1 MAKTLQLRR
10 YTTSNLASITGA
22 SGELIVDTTLNA
34 ITVHTG
40 SKAGG
45 FYAANAI
52 TLQAAFNQAN
62 AAYAQANTDLT
73 YLASNVAIILGID
86 VTQNNTGNLAF
97 AQANAAYGSQNTT
110 GVYANAAFTQ
120 ANVAYTRA
128 NNSVNANT
136 GGTITGD
143 LTVTGNLII
152 SNTATFNGTLTPTLS
167 ANGNTSSYATKHFV
181 EYNPASKALTYSST
195 PDASSPY
202 ITGYSAEIHV
212 SPVALNDSGRGTIG
226 DPVKTIVR
234 AQALAALA
242 FETTGV
248 GQRKSIILH
257 PGDYAENV
265 TINTQY
271 TVLTTHELIG
281 KNTTLSGTL
290 TLATGCTVDGLK
302 MNNLVI
308 SGTSANGSIDLI
320 GCTVSTAATKTSSAY
335 TVFRGCDL
343 SSSSL
348 NITGSGS
355 VVMVGGNY
363 STVTVNNAAAGVLT
377 KAVITMGP
385 VTLTAGTMQIS
396 DTLVYAA
403 TNSSN
408 AITQSA
414 GSVLTLNNSQTL
426 IPDLTNVARNSFGGF
441 YSISHSVYDKANS
454 TFGGTSLSANSY
466 SQYINADRLILASGG
481 QVTFSDA
488 TVQTTAW
495 TGAASVYANAA
506 FLQANTAATTIP
518 QNPQTTNYVLQ
529 LSDAGK
535 HIYYTQAS
543 NTTLYIPTTSNV
555 AFSNGTTIMIV
566 SKTTSGANVTVS
578 PNTGVTMYLAG
589 NTTSISR
596 NVTTYGMATLIQVAA
611 NTWFINGTGV
621 A

>member
-1 MAKTLQLRR
+1 
-10 YTTSNLASITGA
+10 
-22 SGELIVDTTLNA
+22 
-34 ITVHTG
+34 
-40 SKAGG
+40 
-45 FYAANAI
+45 
-52 TLQAAFNQAN
+52 
-62 AAYAQANTDLT
+62 
-73 YLASNVAIILGID
+73 
-86 VTQNNTGNLAF
+86 
-97 AQANAAYGSQNTT
+97 
-110 GVYANAAFTQ
+110 
-120 ANVAYTRA
+120 
-128 NNSVNANT
+128 
-136 GGTITGD
+136 
-143 LTVTGNLII
+143 
-152 SNTATFNGTLTPTLS
+152 
-167 ANGNTSSYATKHFV
+167 
-181 EYNPASKALTYSST
+181 
-195 PDASSPY
+195 
-202 ITGYSAEIHV
+202 
-212 SPVALNDSGRGTIG
+212 
-226 DPVKTIVR
+226 
-234 AQALAALA
+234 
-242 FETTGV
+242 
-248 GQRKSIILH
+248 
-257 PGDYAENV
+257 
-265 TINTQY
+265 
-271 TVLTTHELIG
+271 
-281 KNTTLSGTL
+281 
-290 TLATGCTVDGLK
+290 

-441 YSISHSVYDKANS
+441 YSILHSVYDKANS
-454 TFGGTSLSANSY
+454 TFGGTSLSAISY

-621 A
+621 T